1 MAQTGTRSLALCR
14 STTQRVIIGGAK
26 FSKRMEYLRDPRI
39 ARGLSFSSRDRDSMS
54 VRGLLPPAIRTPE
67 LEMKSVLMNLNLYS
81 SPLAKYC
88 YLRELSDYNEKLFYR
103 VMKEHTEMLM
113 PLVYTPTV
121 GDACLKY
128 SLIFRRPKG
137 LFISIKDKGKVADV
151 LANWPEKEVES
162 IVVTDGERILGL
174 GDLGANGMGI
184 PVGKLALYTA
194 LGGIPPEKT
203 LPITLDVG
211 TNNEANLNDPLY
223 IGLKEKRVRG
233 KMYDEFVEEF
243 MQAAV
248 KRFGKT
254 CLIQFEDFGN
264 ANAFTLLAKYKD
276 SYCTFN
282 DDIQGTAAV
291 AVAGLMASLRITGR
305 TLQDNTILFQ
315 GAGEAALGIADLLCQ
330 AMVKEGIS
338 EKEAASKIWMLDSRG
353 LLCFERPDE
362 MNDHKKKYAKEAPL
376 TTDLHELVKRV
387 KPTMLIGASAQTNAF
402 NAQILQ
408 NMLEFSKRP
417 VIFALSNPTI
427 KAECTAEDAFT
438 HTKGKCVFASGS
450 PFPPV
455 TYEGKTYY
463 PGQGNNAYIFPGI
476 ALAVNACKVTRID
489 DEVFLIT
496 AKTVAEM
503 VSQADLDEGRV
514 YPPLSKIQEVSFNI
528 AVELAKYFFKT
539 EVATVSPQPKDIEAF
554 IRSKQYDF
562 TYPGMVKL
570 NK

>member
-1 MAQTGTRSLALCR
+1 
-14 STTQRVIIGGAK
+14 
-26 FSKRMEYLRDPRI
+26 ME
-39 ARGLSFSSRDRDSMS
+39 GLSFSSRDRDSMS

>member
-1 MAQTGTRSLALCR
+1 MAGSSSDVMVFLTQNGVDVGAAARSIKL
-14 STTQRVIIGGAK
+14 TTTDT
-26 FSKRMEYLRDPRI
+26 E
-39 ARGLSFSSRDRDSMS
+39 GLSFSSRDRDSMS

>member
-1 MAQTGTRSLALCR
+1 
-14 STTQRVIIGGAK
+14 
-26 FSKRMEYLRDPRI
+26 MEYLRDPRI

>member
-1 MAQTGTRSLALCR
+1 MKNKPKDDLTCL
-14 STTQRVIIGGAK
+14 K
-26 FSKRMEYLRDPRI
+26 N
-39 ARGLSFSSRDRDSMS
+39 GLSFSSRDRDSMS

>member
-1 MAQTGTRSLALCR
+1 M
-14 STTQRVIIGGAK
+14 
-26 FSKRMEYLRDPRI
+26 
-39 ARGLSFSSRDRDSMS
+39 LSQ
-54 VRGLLPPAIRTPE
+54 
-67 LEMKSVLMNLNLYS
+67 K
-81 SPLAKYC
+81 
-88 YLRELSDYNEKLFYR
+88 LSWF
-103 VMKEHTEMLM
+103 
-113 PLVYTPTV
+113 
-121 GDACLKY
+121 CLQ
-128 SLIFRRPKG
+128 
-137 LFISIKDKGKVADV
+137 VADV

-353 LLCFERPDE
+353 
-362 MNDHKKKYAKEAPL
+362 KKRQCCEEFPGEGYFIIS
-376 TTDLHELVKRV
+376 RV
-387 KPTMLIGASAQTNAF
+387 HVDQTNLRF
-402 NAQILQ
+402 
-408 NMLEFSKRP
+408 
-417 VIFALSNPTI
+417 
-427 KAECTAEDAFT
+427 
-438 HTKGKCVFASGS
+438 
-450 PFPPV
+450 
-455 TYEGKTYY
+455 
-463 PGQGNNAYIFPGI
+463 
-476 ALAVNACKVTRID
+476 
-489 DEVFLIT
+489 
-496 AKTVAEM
+496 
-503 VSQADLDEGRV
+503 
-514 YPPLSKIQEVSFNI
+514 
-528 AVELAKYFFKT
+528 
-539 EVATVSPQPKDIEAF
+539 
-554 IRSKQYDF
+554 
-562 TYPGMVKL
+562 
-570 NK
+570 